1 LDRDFLSAMAEPEP
15 PVLPARR
22 DVRER
27 RLRDAWQKVVYRT
40 VLRAVPVQ
48 RVAPRQLSLA
58 FLQAQVDESELLPG
72 QPLQVQQASRPATTL
87 RVQEPAPWVLREPRL
102 RALPV
107 QLALLLA
114 QREPRVRSVSLRL
127 VRRWLGVARQQ
138 AQQASSARPWQPR
151 PSLLFPLWQPLPLA
165 LRPQRLPEDSCA
177 LSQRRPQGSNS
188 SASSSP

>member
-1 LDRDFLSAMAEPEP
+1 LDRDFLSAMAEPER
-15 PVLPARR
+15 PVLPTRR

-27 RLRDAWQKVVYRT
+27 RRRDAWQKAVYRT
-40 VLRAVPVQ
+40 VLRVVPEQ
-48 RVAPRQLSLA
+48 RVAPLPVLLA
-58 FLQAQVDESELLPG
+58 LLPSQVDESEL
-72 QPLQVQQASRPATTL
+72 QPVRQASRPAATL
-87 RVQEPAPWVLREPRL
+87 QVQEPTPSVLPELRL

-127 VRRWLGVARQQ
+127 ARRWLGVVRQQ
-138 AQQASSARPWQPR
+138 AQQASSARPSQPL